1 MEKLKL
7 KTFEE
12 YIEYRVEKFGE
23 KERDF
28 FKKIE
33 DNLFESSR
41 FLAINIYN
49 GLTNVGFKFVCSK
62 KGKFYYRNF

>member
-1 MEKLKL
+1 MEKQ

-23 KERDF
+23 KERGF

-33 DNLFESSR
+33 DNLFESDR

-49 GLTNVGFKFVCSK
+49 DLINVGFFFLCSN
-62 KGKFYYRNF
+62 KGKFYYKNIN